1 MRRLTLQIASSVGG
15 GPMERLA
22 ERLRALDVD
31 ARVVS
36 SMAPETWRKRL
47 AQGRVG
53 RLVARAD
60 AFVRFPLTAVAGAM
74 ARGSDVVV
82 PTTNP
87 FFLPW
92 LLVATRPLHGRTV
105 IPLIYD
111 LYPDAVEAAGL
122 TAPDH
127 PLSRLAAHFNRAL
140 FRHADGVVF
149 IGQRMADQAIA
160 RYGAPGRVE
169 ILPTGADVAEFGE
182 AALGSA
188 AAESELET
196 WCDRHVVASYVG
208 ALGHMHDWE
217 TLAQAGRALF
227 ADGRVP
233 GRPERPLGLV
243 IAASGPGV
251 DQLRRAWADLPAEHV
266 RFEAPLGDRAWA
278 RLLQRSDIALA
289 TLRPAAHRTSMPS
302 KAQSA
307 IAAGAAL
314 VAVAVADS
322 DLGELAASG
331 GVGVQ
336 IEPGDAPA
344 LAAALEGLAAD
355 PGALAELQQRARAV
369 ALEHY
374 DMPALAERWR
384 TFIDQVRA
392 AGAGAPIAPRPDHGD
407 LAGA

>member
-1 MRRLTLQIASSVGG
+1 MGRLTLQIASSVGG

-22 ERLRALDVD
+22 ARLRDVDVD
-31 ARVVS
+31 ARVVA
-36 SMAPETWRKRL
+36 SMAPETWRRRL
-47 AQGRVG
+47 AAGRVG

-60 AFVRFPLTAVAGAM
+60 AFVRFPLTAVASAM
-74 ARGSDVVV
+74 ARGNDVVV

-105 IPLIYD
+105 IALIYD

-122 TAPDH
+122 TAPDR
-127 PLSRLAAHFNRAL
+127 PLSRLAAHLNRAL

-160 RYGAPGRVE
+160 RYGAPRRVAV
-169 ILPTGADVAEFGE
+169 LPTGADTAEFGE

-188 AAESELET
+188 AAESELEA
-196 WCDRHVVASYVG
+196 WCDGHVVASYVG

-217 TLAQAGRALF
+217 TLAAAGRALF
-227 ADGRVP
+227 AGGRVP
-233 GRPERPLGLV
+233 GAPERPLGLV

-251 DQLRRAWADLPAEHV
+251 DELRRAWADLPAAHV
-266 RFEAPLGDRAWA
+266 RFAAPLADRAWA
-278 RLLQRSDIALA
+278 RLLRRSDIALA

-322 DLGELAASG
+322 DLGELAASR
-331 GVGVQ
+331 GVGVRV
-336 IEPGDAPA
+336 EPGDAPA
-344 LAAALEGLAAD
+344 LAAALEHLAAD
-355 PGALAELQQRARAV
+355 PAALAALQQRARAV
-369 ALEHY
+369 ALASY
-374 DMPALAERWR
+374 DLPALAQRWSA
-384 TFIDQVRA
+384 FIDSVRA
-392 AGAGAPIAPRPDHGD
+392 ARAGAPAGD
-407 LAGA
+407 PAGA